1 MSDPKRRGQ
10 SSKIICFVKDG
21 ATRLKSK
28 EEASKLVRPKA
39 TKITYTGWIK
49 YTEINKGMEIGL

>member
-1 MSDPKRRGQ
+1 MA
-10 SSKIICFVKDG
+10 

-28 EEASKLVRPKA
+28 EEARKLERQKA